1 VPALQYYTNP
11 SEDRSLVKDQHWS
24 KLENAEPLA
33 LPLLPVPW
41 QTTVN
46 TFYQVGS
53 RVLVSLSAS
62 VCAMFESPV

>member
-1 VPALQYYTNP
+1 MPALQYYTNP

-33 LPLLPVPW
+33 LPLLHVPW